1 MEEQDRVAVM
11 QQFGR
16 TYRAFMSAF
25 EAHVGQPLPRWR
37 ILLALHEQAGESSQK
52 RLVERLRV
60 DPGAL
65 TRQLKTLEGLGW
77 IARSMDPRD
86 NRVTNVRLTEAGQSA
101 TEASLPRRNA
111 FLHDTMAALPDDAL
125 SALSGALKMLEVR
138 IGEVAATATLR
149 ARGYGVR
156 HGGGR
161 PGAPSGRPKFS
172 GIRTCLLSGK
182 AATNGAPPYG
192 KRAVS
197 TRSEER
203 FDHFVTRYD
212 GSTTST

>member
-25 EAHVGQPLPRWR
+25 EAHVGHPLPRWR
-37 ILLALHEQAGESSQK
+37 ILLALHDQGGESSQK

-77 IARSMDPRD
+77 IARSMDTRD

-101 TEASLPRRNA
+101 TKASLPRRNA
-111 FLHDTMAALPDDAL
+111 FLHDTIAVLPDEAL
-125 SALSGALKMLEVR
+125 NALSGALTMLEAR
-138 IGEVAATATLR
+138 IGEVAATAN
-149 ARGYGVR
+149 AA
-156 HGGGR
+156 
-161 PGAPSGRPKFS
+161 GAGE
-172 GIRTCLLSGK
+172 
-182 AATNGAPPYG
+182 AAAAQTPETVGSEAPRQP
-192 KRAVS
+192 
-197 TRSEER
+197 
-203 FDHFVTRYD
+203 
-212 GSTTST
+212 

>member
-25 EAHVGQPLPRWR
+25 EAQVGHPLPRWR

-65 TRQLKTLEGLGW
+65 TRQLKALEGLGW
-77 IARSMDPRD
+77 IARSMDTRD
-86 NRVTNVRLTEAGQSA
+86 NRVTNVHLTQAGRSA

-111 FLHDTMAALPDDAL
+111 FLHDTMAGLPDDAL
-125 SALSGALKMLEVR
+125 RALSGALKMLEAR
-138 IGEVAATATLR
+138 IGEVAATASATGAAAAER
-149 ARGYGVR
+149 TAEAA
-156 HGGGR
+156 GR
-161 PGAPSGRPKFS
+161 
-172 GIRTCLLSGK
+172 
-182 AATNGAPPYG
+182 GAPPQL
-192 KRAVS
+192 
-197 TRSEER
+197 
-203 FDHFVTRYD
+203 
-212 GSTTST
+212 